1 MGVLSWTESY
11 EAMSS
16 SLLHPQMRGQRAI
29 REENCVKGHNW
40 CPWPPSVTSWGALSS
55 GPPDPKGPP
64 KEPPTLPSDSSGPLA
79 CSCCLLI
86 SRGCEALTGE
96 SKLILRV
103 TGGIARSRKAWRW
116 RLRAPGEQGVYTGIK
131 YLNKPCPGQSS
142 PTPTPPVGLHAR
154 TSPLP
159 TDLKL

>member
-1 MGVLSWTESY
+1 
-11 EAMSS
+11 MSS
-16 SLLHPQMRGQRAI
+16 RLLHPQMRGQRAI

-40 CPWPPSVTSWGALSS
+40 CLWSPSVTSWGGSELRPTRPQGPTQ
-55 GPPDPKGPP
+55 GPPPPPSPRTAQGPWP
-64 KEPPTLPSDSSGPLA
+64 APVA
-79 CSCCLLI
+79 LLI

-96 SKLILRV
+96 TKLILRV
-103 TGGIARSRKAWRW
+103 TGGIARSCKAWRW
-116 RLRAPGEQGVYTGIK
+116 RLRALGEQGVYMGIK